1 MAFTAF
7 ATSGISGWEADFTLK
22 VMRRNSAS
30 RMTVQALYSGLAD
43 EFDNSTE
50 MDDKV
55 PMSAQT
61 PTEFSLINGWH
72 IPESSMD
79 YLSGGSIQ
87 TSGYDAANSGNA
99 DPIYVLTAS
108 AFAVNFQSSDI
119 GKTIT
124 DGTRSGTLLSYN
136 NTTKKLWVRRA
147 TSGTVTWSG
156 TLTCTTTLA
165 GGGTSIGSLSSAATG
180 EDVWANF
187 YTLGT
192 YPGSTVFYIYQNG
205 VLVPTYTGYSSGAL
219 DQLIK
224 TKASGT
230 AIDSSNVTVYAR
242 ESTYL
247 FDNFTAQASATGGR
261 NPVPIGV
268 YADSND
274 SGAAVTGPTITFGTV
289 SKDIGDGG
297 GAVNYGVLVDG
308 GGKTTQEV
316 YRWLKQIVY
325 RTAANPGTFTTL
337 TSSSGYFYRYANASY
352 TESKQAP
359 FGTYAGGKVFGARG
373 IWIENVSDANNRV
386 LIDAA
391 GNTRTP
397 PVSVTATV
405 SGVASGDRVL
415 LARSTGSGSNTI
427 NKSQFTLNGTHTS
440 SSTIVVNEAV
450 ANDIPTSGVIRVG
463 DQRVTYGALN
473 RGTKTFSSLGSTV
486 TAASGT
492 GCYVPLIDNTAS
504 GTTISS
510 PAMTYVAAFDVVYR
524 VRKYA
529 AGAGNSILPFENV
542 GVVGSSDVSFAAVRT
557 VDPVAT

>member
-1 MAFTAF
+1 MSFAAFTS
-7 ATSGISGWEADFTLK
+7 TGITGWEADFTLK

-30 RMTVQALYSGLAD
+30 RMTVQALYSGLAN

-87 TSGYDAANSGNA
+87 TTGYDAAVSTNL

-108 AFAVNFQSSDI
+108 AFAVNFQSTDI
-119 GKTIT
+119 GKVIT

-136 NTTKKLWVRRA
+136 NTTKKLWVRMAA
-147 TSGTVTWSG
+147 TGTVTWSG

-165 GGGTSIGSLSSAATG
+165 GGGTAIGTLSSGVTG

-192 YPGSTVFYIYQNG
+192 YPGGVVFYVYQNG

-219 DQLIK
+219 DQLVK
-224 TKASGT
+224 TKASNT
-230 AIDSSNVTVYAR
+230 TVDSGNVTFYAR

-268 YADSND
+268 YSDSND

-289 SKDIGDGG
+289 SKDIGDGNG
-297 GAVNYGVLVDG
+297 VQNYDVSIAA
-308 GGKTTQEV
+308 GGKSSLEI
-316 YRWLKQIVY
+316 YRWLKQITA
-325 RTAANPGTFTTL
+325 RLAANPGTFTTL
-337 TSSSGYFYRYANASY
+337 TSSSGYFYRYFNSGY
-352 TESKQAP
+352 TESKQGP
-359 FGTYAGGKVFGARG
+359 FGTYAGGKFFGARG
-373 IWIENVSDANNRV
+373 VWVEGLSDNGNRV

-391 GNTRTP
+391 GTTRTP
-397 PVSVTATV
+397 SPSVTVTV
-405 SGVASGDRVL
+405 TGVASNDRVL
-415 LARSTGSGSNTI
+415 VARSTGSGSNTI
-427 NKSQFTLNGTHTS
+427 NKSQFTLNGTHTAATS
-440 SSTIVVNEAV
+440 IVVNETV
-450 ANDIPTSGVIRVG
+450 NNDIPSSGVIRVG
-463 DQRVTYGALN
+463 DQRFTYSTLN
-473 RGTKTFSSLGSTV
+473 RGTKTFGTLSGTV
-486 TAASGT
+486 TAAAST
-492 GCYVPLIDNTAS
+492 PTYVPLIDDVSA
-504 GTTISS
+504 GVTIAS
-510 PAMTYVAAFDVVYR
+510 PALTYFGAFDVVYR

-542 GVVGSSDVSFAAVRT
+542 GSVGSSDVSFSAVRT